1 METETGNDQPTCSL
15 AEQLDRDTLAPSSRS
30 AASRC
35 RHARYTHQLSEE
47 DTEAVS
53 RWLVRVVPLVFGA
66 MLGSLAHNTAIGL
79 LAAVAVSLAFD
90 LSMEGNSIALG
101 LYRRLRKE

>member
-1 METETGNDQPTCSL
+1 METETRNDRPACSV
-15 AEQLDRDTLAPSSRS
+15 AEKLDQDGLAPSGRK
-30 AASRC
+30 AAR
-35 RHARYTHQLSEE
+35 RYPHAQYTHQLSEE
-47 DTEAVS
+47 EAEAVS

-66 MLGSLAHNTAIGL
+66 MLGSLAHNIAIGL
-79 LAAVAVSLAFD
+79 LAALAVSLAFD

>member
-66 MLGSLAHNTAIGL
+66 MLGVFAAIGL
-79 LAAVAVSLAFD
+79 GRF
-90 LSMEGNSIALG
+90 ALG
-101 LYRRLRKE
+101 MLFPDQEGQLDIHTIFGVNK

>member
-1 METETGNDQPTCSL
+1 METETGNYQPTRNV
-15 AEQLDRDTLAPSSRS
+15 AEKLDLDALAPSGRS

-35 RHARYTHQLSEE
+35 RHARYTHQLSEAE
-47 DTEAVS
+47 TEAVS
-53 RWLVRVVPLVFGA
+53 RWLVRIVPLIFGA
-66 MLGSLAHNTAIGL
+66 MLGSLAHNIAIGL

>member
-1 METETGNDQPTCSL
+1 METETRNDQPACSMVEKSDPK
-15 AEQLDRDTLAPSSRS
+15 ALAPSGRK
-30 AASRC
+30 AARC
-35 RHARYTHQLSEE
+35 YPHAQYTHQLSEE
-47 DTEAVS
+47 EAEAVS

-66 MLGSLAHNTAIGL
+66 MLGSLAHNIAIGL